1 MTYFSTIFKIKK
13 MKPKKKTLS
22 KVKLNQLSKEEL
34 DRRSMNAL
42 KGGHSCSCRAFLREA
57 YWDANVY

>member
-1 MTYFSTIFKIKK
+1 